1 VVGTGAGALTTTLLA
16 VLAGSVVQAVTSPLV
31 AVSLLAVLVVFVL
44 AGEFGAHRWLLPH
57 RAAQV
62 PSTVVDQ
69 GPDLGAL
76 RFGFEMGTGVRTH
89 QPSNLP
95 YLAVA
100 SLVLLGSW
108 PHGLL
113 TGLGFGLGRSWM
125 ALGRHYSQ
133 APERWDE
140 QWHRFEPWLR
150 RVLALTAITALV
162 LIVLPVA
169 ASYR

>member
-1 VVGTGAGALTTTLLA
+1 LTITLLA
-16 VLAGSVVQAVTSPLV
+16 VLAGSLVQAVTSPAV
-31 AVSLLAVLVVFVL
+31 AVGLLGALAVFVL
-44 AGEFGAHRWLLPH
+44 VGEFGAHRWLLPH
-57 RAAQV
+57 RPAQV
-62 PSTVVDQ
+62 PSAVIDQ

-76 RFGFEMGTGVRTH
+76 RFGYEMGTGMRTH
-89 QPSNLP
+89 MPSNLP

-133 APERWDE
+133 APERWDG

-169 ASYR
+169 ARYR

>member
-1 VVGTGAGALTTTLLA
+1 M
-16 VLAGSVVQAVTSPLV
+16 LAGSLVQAVAPPAV
-31 AVSLLAVLVVFVL
+31 AVGLLGVLAVFVL

-57 RAAQV
+57 RPAQV

-76 RFGFEMGTGVRTH
+76 RFGYEIGTGMRTH
-89 QPSNLP
+89 MPSNLP
-95 YLAVA
+95 YLALA
-100 SLVLLGSW
+100 SLVLLGGW

-125 ALGRHYSQ
+125 ALGRHYSR
-133 APERWDE
+133 APERWDG
-140 QWHRFEPWLR
+140 QWRRFEPWLR
-150 RVLALTAITALV
+150 RVLALTAIAALV

-169 ASYR
+169 ASSR

>member
-1 VVGTGAGALTTTLLA
+1 M
-16 VLAGSVVQAVTSPLV
+16 LAGSLVQAVTSPAV
-31 AVSLLAVLVVFVL
+31 AVGLLAALAVFVL
-44 AGEFGAHRWLLPH
+44 VGEFGAHRWLLPH
-57 RAAQV
+57 RPAQV
-62 PSTVVDQ
+62 PSMVVDQ

-76 RFGFEMGTGVRTH
+76 RFGYEMGTGMRTH
-89 QPSNLP
+89 MPSNLP

-133 APERWDE
+133 APERWDG

-162 LIVLPVA
+162 LIILPVA
-169 ASYR
+169 ARYW

>member
-1 VVGTGAGALTTTLLA
+1 MGACAGALTITLLA
-16 VLAGSVVQAVTSPLV
+16 VLAGSLVQAVTSPAV
-31 AVSLLAVLVVFVL
+31 AVGLLGALAVFVL
-44 AGEFGAHRWLLPH
+44 VGEFGAHRWLLPH
-57 RAAQV
+57 RPAQV

-76 RFGFEMGTGVRTH
+76 RFGYEMGTGMRTH
-89 QPSNLP
+89 MPSNLP

-133 APERWDE
+133 APERWDG

-162 LIVLPVA
+162 LIILPVA
-169 ASYR
+169 ARYW

>member
-1 VVGTGAGALTTTLLA
+1 MVGTGAGALTTALLA
-16 VLAGSVVQAVTSPLV
+16 ALAGSLVQAVTSPVV
-31 AVSLLAVLVVFVL
+31 AVGLLAGLAVFVL
-44 AGEFGAHRWLLPH
+44 GGELGAHRWLLPH
-57 RAAQV
+57 RPAQV

-76 RFGFEMGTGVRTH
+76 RFGYEMGTGMRTH
-89 QPSNLP
+89 MPSNLP
-95 YLAVA
+95 YLALA

-113 TGLGFGLGRSWM
+113 TGLGFGLGRCWM

-133 APERWDE
+133 ASDRWDR

-150 RVLALTAITALV
+150 RVLALIAVTALV
-162 LIVLPVA
+162 LIVLQA
-169 ASYR
+169 